1 MDDAARGGSLRAN
14 TARGNSDQGF
24 TIQRVPRLRLV
35 GNLARRNGDR
45 GFFLYSGRHPA
56 RRCRGTRRGSTSSTA
71 SRCSTW
77 SATTFAE
84 TPRMGTATTGST
96 WVGHRATT
104 GSSETA
110 GGERPT
116 RRARRGRRDGERLAR
131 QRLLHGATSEQASLT
146 WVVQA
151 ESRRVGSVRPCYVA
165 PSGLQAPASRPRPD
179 ATAHRRLSGVRP
191 HAHRS
196 RLPHNP

>member
-1 MDDAARGGSLRAN
+1 MMPRGVAAFGRTLREATATRGSRSSASGVSGSSVISRVATATGDSSSIQGDIPRDAVAERGEAQRARQLRAVR
-14 TARGNSDQGF
+14 RGR
-24 TIQRVPRLRLV
+24 QRHSRKHREWERRLRAQPGWDIERQQV
-35 GNLARRNGDR
+35 
-45 GFFLYSGRHPA
+45 HPK
-56 RRCRGTRRGSTSSTA
+56 
-71 SRCSTW
+71 
-77 SATTFAE
+77 
-84 TPRMGTATTGST
+84 PRV
-96 WVGHRATT
+96 W
-104 GSSETA
+104 
-110 GGERPT
+110 ERPT
-116 RRARRGRRDGERLAR
+116 RRARRGRRDGELLAR

-191 HAHRS
+191 LAHRS